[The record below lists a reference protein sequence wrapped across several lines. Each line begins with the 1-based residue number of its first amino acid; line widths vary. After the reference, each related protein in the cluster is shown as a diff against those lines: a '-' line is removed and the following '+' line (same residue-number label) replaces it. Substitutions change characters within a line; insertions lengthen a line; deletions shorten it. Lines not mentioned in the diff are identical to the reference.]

1 MIYNYFTQT
10 ERRKMTTYTISTIT
24 KKVGIIGTQ
33 QKEVEQRV
41 VLKDGEFYSNVP
53 AGATDEEV
61 MNYIKVIVEAPDA
74 TQEEL
79 DQYE

>member
-1 MIYNYFTQT
+1 MA
-10 ERRKMTTYTISTIT
+10 TYTISTIT

-53 AGATDEEV
+53 VGASDEEV
-61 MNYIKVIVEAPDA
+61 MNYIKVIVETPDA

>member
-1 MIYNYFTQT
+1 MA
-10 ERRKMTTYTISTIT
+10 TYTISTIT

-33 QKEVEQRV
+33 KKEVEQRV

-53 AGATDEEV
+53 AGATDQEV
-61 MNYIKVIVEAPDA
+61 MNYINVIIEAPDA